1 MSNQYDEYLRKH
13 IDAVKKCYMLLTGR
27 SLENEHDY
35 SKFYAVEYSAYDRF
49 FYSDVEPD
57 EKAKTEFQYALL
69 HHIHNNTHHWQHWVS
84 INTSCEIK
92 PLEIPLGCIQEM
104 IADWASFHFKKDGGS
119 ELIAWYEDH
128 KDLQI
133 IHDNSRKIIDAYI
146 VIMARLIDEHFLD

>member
-13 IDAVKKCYMLLTGR
+13 IDAVNKCYMLLTGR
-27 SLENEHDY
+27 SLDTGHDS
-35 SKFYAVEYSAYDRF
+35 SKFGDGEYYAYDHY

-69 HHIHNNTHHWQHWVS
+69 HHFHFNKHHWQNWVM
-84 INTSCEIK
+84 INSSQEIK
-92 PLEIPLGCIQEM
+92 PLEIPLKYIQEM

-128 KDLQI
+128 KDLQM